1 MPPALAL
8 PTQNRHRAQPAPV
21 AGSDGMFAP
30 LMDGMRAR
38 RAAVGAV
45 MATAAL
51 AAAGCG
57 GGERQ
62 DADEPK
68 GSFKVDVVE
77 ASFPADQQ
85 VAQRS
90 TMRVRVRN
98 ADTKEIPNVALTVET
113 QSRQPGGA
121 PSAFGQSVDDPRL
134 ADNERPV
141 WIVDSG
147 PEGGDTAYTN
157 TWALGRLRP
166 GQTRTFEWKVT
177 AVEPGSYTI
186 DYEVAPGLD
195 GRAKLAS
202 GSKRG
207 GSFKVR
213 ISDDPV
219 DARVGDNGE
228 VIREREGT
236 DKEISQSGAV
246 KDSGE

>member
-1 MPPALAL
+1 
-8 PTQNRHRAQPAPV
+8 
-21 AGSDGMFAP
+21 MFAP
-30 LMDGMRAR
+30 LMEGMPAR
-38 RAAVGAV
+38 KAAVGA
-45 MATAAL
+45 ALCGAAL
-51 AAAGCG
+51 VLAGCG

-90 TMRVRVRN
+90 TMRVRVKN
-98 ADTKEIPNVALTVET
+98 ADTKDIPNVALTVET
-113 QSRQPGGA
+113 QSRRPGGA
-121 PSAFGQSVDDPRL
+121 PGAFSQSVDDPRL

-177 AVEPGSYTI
+177 AVEPGNYTI

-207 GSFKVR
+207 GSFRVR
-213 ISDDPV
+213 VSDEPV
-219 DARVGDNGE
+219 DSRVTDDGE
-228 VIREREGT
+228 VVRDTSGGGGSGSEA
-236 DKEISQSGAV
+236 DK
-246 KDSGE
+246 

>member
-1 MPPALAL
+1 ME
-8 PTQNRHRAQPAPV
+8 
-21 AGSDGMFAP
+21 
-30 LMDGMRAR
+30 GMRAR
-38 RAAVGAV
+38 RAAVGA
-45 MATAAL
+45 ALCGAAL

-68 GSFKVDVVE
+68 GSYKVDIVE

-85 VAQRS
+85 IGQNA
-90 TMRVRVRN
+90 TMRVRVKN
-98 ADTKEIPNVALTVET
+98 SDSKDVPNVAMTVET
-113 QSRQPGGA
+113 QSRRPGGA
-121 PSAFGQSVDDPRL
+121 PGAFSQAVDDPRL
-134 ADNERPV
+134 ADPSRAI

-166 GQTRTFEWKVT
+166 GQTRTFEWKVA

-195 GRAKLAS
+195 GRAKLAA
-202 GSKRG
+202 GSKHG
-207 GSFKVR
+207 GSFHVN

-219 DARVGDNGE
+219 AARVGDNGE
-228 VIREREGT
+228 VIRGESRAGSGS
-236 DKEISQSGAV
+236 KSGSGAQ
-246 KDSGE
+246 K